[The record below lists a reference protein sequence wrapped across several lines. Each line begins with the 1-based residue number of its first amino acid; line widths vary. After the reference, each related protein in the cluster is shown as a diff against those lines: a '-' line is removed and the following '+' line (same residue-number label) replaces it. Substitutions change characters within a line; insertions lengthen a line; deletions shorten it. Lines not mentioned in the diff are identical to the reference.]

1 MLLNSTSPYLGRRW
15 CRLIGLML
23 LLLSFSTL
31 VFAVAGGA
39 GGGGG
44 GGGGDGGDLFGA
56 LLEIIF
62 WAILS
67 LPFPFNVIVIGI
79 IVVVVFYAR
88 SQFRGISQLNSIP
101 ASQQLPEVASGNPI
115 AMPESLMKRNP
126 DFIPDS
132 LLAKVRTAFPA
143 IQKAWSAQNLSSVR
157 RWISDGVWQRFNTQ
171 FAMMQLLG
179 QRNVVSNVCVLR
191 TWIDAV
197 EEDGDYDIVHVGIHF
212 VAQDDFVSDKLPE
225 LNQCGQITLIEFWT
239 FMRKAGVASKD
250 LYHSNACPSCGAE
263 LPSDM
268 GEVAQCPSCKTV
280 STLGDYD
287 WVLCEITQADDY
299 RNQNAKL
306 GKSGKLTLKLR
317 DALRVGKDF
326 AVQAIEDK
334 ASNAYLQILAAQVL
348 QKPEMMRRF
357 VSDAV
362 FESAQRP
369 ASEMHCIFNRLY
381 LNNVTAIDA
390 YRAEGKNHVV
400 VAIKR
405 TAQRVM
411 VEGEKLRVLDRG
423 LYASDQILVL
433 ARDEEG
439 TGSAKASLYAHACPA
454 CGAPVVDTLDVKCAY
469 CGEVLNS
476 TSREWIVTQLL
487 SPAEYRQLIV
497 NQKPQMATKVSGDD
511 LDPLYAVRDYVFN
524 NVLMMIGIDG
534 ELSDE
539 EMAFARELA
548 RKFGYKEDK
557 LAGIFELAKGR
568 KLVLRLPSTRKAAQK
583 VLAQMEKAAN
593 ADNRITAEEKAL
605 LDDVRI
611 RVEAIWAE

>member
-1 MLLNSTSPYLGRRW
+1 MRQNHTPPCLDWRC
-15 CRLIGLML
+15 CRSIGLML
-23 LLLSFSTL
+23 LLLSFSSS

-39 GGGGG
+39 GGGSSG
-44 GGGGDGGDLFGA
+44 GGGGDGDLGF
-56 LLEIIF
+56 LFDILIWLIF
-62 WAILS
+62 HI
-67 LPFPFNVIVIGI
+67 PFPFNLIVLAI
-79 IVVVVFYAR
+79 IVAIVFYAR
-88 SQFRGISQLNSIP
+88 SEVRGISRLNSIP
-101 ASQQLPEVASGNPI
+101 ASQQLPEAASGNPI
-115 AMPESLMKRNP
+115 AMPASLLKRNP
-126 DFIPDS
+126 DFTPDS

-143 IQKAWSAQNLSSVR
+143 IQEAWSAQNLSSVR

-171 FAMMQLLG
+171 FAMMKLLG
-179 QRNVVSNVCVLR
+179 QRNIVSNVCVQR
-191 TWIDAV
+191 AWIDAV

-225 LNQCGQITLIEFWT
+225 LNQCGKTALIEFWS
-239 FMRKAGVASKD
+239 FMRKAGIAAKD

-268 GEVAQCPSCKTV
+268 GEVAQCPACKTV

-299 RNQNAKL
+299 RNQNTKL

-326 AVQAIEDK
+326 AVQSIEDK

-400 VAIKR
+400 VAVKR

-411 VEGEKLRVLDRG
+411 VEGEKLRVIDRG
-423 LYASDQILVL
+423 LYAIDQILIL
-433 ARDEEG
+433 SRDEEG
-439 TGSAKASLYAHACPA
+439 TGNARASLYAHACPA
-454 CGAPVVDTLDVKCAY
+454 CGAPVADTLDVKCTY

-487 SPAEYRQLIV
+487 SPAEYRQLATS
-497 NQKPQMATKVSGDD
+497 QKSQMATKVSGDD
-511 LDPLYAVRDYVFN
+511 LDPLYALRDYVFN

-539 EMAFARELA
+539 EMTFARELA
-548 RKFGYKEDK
+548 RRFGYKEDK
-557 LAGIFELAKGR
+557 LAGIFELAKNR

-593 ADNRITAEEKAL
+593 ADNRITPEEKAL